1 MNKTIKPIIALV
13 IYGFLSPLV
22 AAQTGLNAW
31 QSWLGKQVESHPAI
45 IAAKKK
51 MQAEVRLS
59 EGGKQPVYNPELLT
73 EYERDGSDN
82 NLTVGVSQTLDWWDQ
97 RGRLKTQS
105 ESQRVIAEKN
115 YIWAKQQQ
123 KGAILQAIINWESA
137 KEKAD
142 LAQKQ
147 EEQIATLIKIVKQ
160 RQKTGDLGQVDAEL
174 TYLSLSQRLNE
185 TASSI
190 ARLQKAR
197 LDLQALLVDWSGQDI
212 NIPEAFWQQQNF
224 AVDDELIKQHPLVQV
239 ALQRWYVSRQ
249 AEKLA
254 KIRLKS
260 DPTIEINAGNSG
272 NNGLLRF
279 NLTIP
284 LNIRNNYQYR
294 SDAAIEQTRSAE
306 ADYQA
311 VKRQQAFLMKS
322 ALSVL
327 KAYQKRYVR
336 WVNLMQDR
344 AQRSEGLIKKLW
356 LSGDMST
363 TEYLLALQQRSEGLL
378 AGIELKTQFQSAYI
392 DWLLVSGQI

>member
-1 MNKTIKPIIALV
+1 MSKKIKSIIVLV
-13 IYGFLSPLV
+13 VYSFLSPLV
-22 AAQTGLNAW
+22 AAEAGVDSW
-31 QSWLGKQVESHPAI
+31 QLWLDKQVEKHPAI
-45 IAAKKK
+45 IAEKKK
-51 MQAEVRLS
+51 MQAKVRLS
-59 EGGKQPVYNPELLT
+59 EGGNLPIYNPELLT

-82 NLTVGVSQTLDWWDQ
+82 NLTVGVSQTLDWWNQ
-97 RGRLKTQS
+97 QKSLKTQS
-105 ESQRVIAEKN
+105 GFEKEIAEKN
-115 YIWAKQQQ
+115 FIWAKQQQ
-123 KGAILQAIINWESA
+123 KGAVLQAIIHWESA
-137 KEKAD
+137 KEKAK

-147 EEQIATLIKIVKQ
+147 EEQLATLIKIVKQ

-190 ARLQKAR
+190 ARLQKTR
-197 LDLQALLVDWSGQDI
+197 SDLQALLVDWSGQDI
-212 NIPEAFWQQQNF
+212 QIPEAFWQQENLV
-224 AVDDELIKQHPLVQV
+224 VDEALINQHPLVQV
-239 ALQRWYVSRQ
+239 ALQQWNASRQ
-249 AEKLA
+249 EEKLA

-260 DPTIEINAGNSG
+260 DPTVEINAGNSG

-294 SDAAIEQTRSAE
+294 SDAAIAETLSAE
-306 ADYQA
+306 ANYQA
-311 VKRQQAFLMKS
+311 VKRQQSFLMNS

-327 KAYQKRYVR
+327 KEYQKRYVR
-336 WVNLMQDR
+336 WVNLMSNR

-363 TEYLLALQQRSEGLL
+363 TEYLLALQQRSEGLG